1 MRNQNWMRCAAAV
14 GMLLAA
20 SAAQAQKVNVDS
32 NPSANFVG
40 YHSYAWTAGTAAP
53 NPLAEQRIHASVE
66 QQLAAKGITK
76 ATTATPDL
84 YIATHVTTKEHQQL
98 NVTGFGGWGYGFG
111 GLTTASIQTSV
122 VGTLVVDMYDAKTKM
137 LVWRGVG
144 SGTASDKADKN
155 SAKADNALD
164 KMFKQYPPRPGT
176 K

>member
-1 MRNQNWMRCAAAV
+1 MRNRNWMRCAAAV

-40 YHSYAWTAGTAAP
+40 YHSYAWTTGTPAP

-84 YIATHVTTKEHQQL
+84 YIATHVTTKEHQEL
-98 NVTGFGGWGYGFG
+98 NVTGFGGP
-111 GLTTASIQTSV
+111 TTASIQTSV